1 MKNELSCKAHQKV
14 SRQVRPLRTVLE
26 AADWRA
32 VMEQNMVEH
41 SDSPEESVS
50 DAALIERLREND
62 FEALGELFDRYY
74 TAIYRTA
81 LAITRDSAVAQ
92 DVAQDVFLRL
102 HQYARRIDT
111 SLPLMPWLYRVT
123 VNLCYTW
130 ITRRQKR
137 RISIEVLVDQ
147 LISPPGYAPDT
158 LAEQGEIQRRVR
170 QAIGELHPQQRA
182 VVVLHYL
189 SGLSLDEIASI
200 VDAPVGTVKSRLY
213 YARENLRRRLGE
225 TYAAWEG
232 AQGYAG
238 A

>member
-1 MKNELSCKAHQKV
+1 MPEQAGP
-14 SRQVRPLRTVLE
+14 QVEPLTDAVL
-26 AADWRA
+26 
-32 VMEQNMVEH
+32 V
-41 SDSPEESVS
+41 
-50 DAALIERLREND
+50 ERLREND
-62 FEALGELFDRYY
+62 FDALGTLFDRYY
-74 TAIYRTA
+74 TQVYRTA

-92 DVAQDVFLRL
+92 DVAQDTFLRL
-102 HQYARRIDT
+102 HQYARRVDT

-137 RISIEVLVDQ
+137 RISLDALVDQ
-147 LISPPGYAPDT
+147 LMSPPGFAPDH

-170 QAIGELHPQQRA
+170 QAISELHPQQRV

-189 SGLSLDEIASI
+189 SGLNLDEIAEI
-200 VDAPVGTVKSRLY
+200 VGAPVGTVKSRLY

-238 A
+238 V